1 MEKAI
6 FVLAVVAA
14 VSGSALAGGPVYWD
28 PTNTTNA
35 GTGTTQPTATW
46 GGSQWGDSAGTAAP
60 AAWNNANGD
69 TMVFSAGADATG
81 AYTITV
87 PAGTAITLAGITRE
101 EGTPTFSDAASGA
114 TPITFADG
122 ANLAIDSGTGT

>member
-1 MEKAI
+1 MNHMKHAL
-6 FVLAVVAA
+6 FVVAVVAA
-14 VSGSALAGGPVYWD
+14 FAASASGANVFWD
-28 PTNTTNA
+28 PTNGTTA
-35 GTGTTQPTATW
+35 GTGSATPAATW

-69 TMVFSAGADATG
+69 TMVFSAGTDSTG

-101 EGTPTFSDAASGA
+101 EGTPTFSDAAAGA
-114 TPITFADG
+114 TPI
-122 ANLAIDSGTGT
+122 